1 MNFQRQG
8 VLSIPPTNLAI
19 SPIPHTPTHQL
30 PISPKPQPLGQVHIA
45 RERTV
50 VWGQKTRILVPTTL
64 LGFLDKSKF
73 SEPQFLHVHGEG
85 DGQND
90 FWSLQSDFRFA

>member
-50 VWGQKTRILVPTTL
+50 V
-64 LGFLDKSKF
+64 
-73 SEPQFLHVHGEG
+73 
-85 DGQND
+85 
-90 FWSLQSDFRFA
+90 